1 MGRPPPY
8 IRAMPKRKRFFS
20 RDVFPKR
27 DRYQEKSPP
36 KKLKSFFK
44 QSFASQNTTVNKNYW
59 CGLAGGWHHLV
70 SSSYKAL
77 PVPSPIRSS
86 FDTQLS
92 NQDKPRIFDERH
104 RWKGLQPSIISGCSS
119 RVDGSAE
126 SERAAAFTPG
136 GRRSNPK
143 RETNKQNIKIQA
155 GFLILLIDV
164 IVTETKWYTQ

>member
-1 MGRPPPY
+1 MKCGIVVDFY
-8 IRAMPKRKRFFS
+8 SFFS
-20 RDVFPKR
+20 HIECLCVEGASKR

-92 NQDKPRIFDERH
+92 NQDKPRIFGIDERH
-104 RWKGLQPSIISGCSS
+104 R
-119 RVDGSAE
+119 
-126 SERAAAFTPG
+126 
-136 GRRSNPK
+136 
-143 RETNKQNIKIQA
+143 
-155 GFLILLIDV
+155 
-164 IVTETKWYTQ
+164 